1 MKFTF
6 APESRPLDGFTIK
19 RAIARG
25 GFGEVYYALTDSGK
39 EVAIKLLQDNLE
51 VELRGVTQCL
61 NLKHPNLV
69 TLFDIKQDGEGDY
82 WIVMEFV
89 GGKTLDRVIHE
100 HPNGLPLDE
109 VLAWLDGIA
118 AGIGFL
124 HDRGIVHRDLKP
136 ANIFR
141 ENGVV
146 KVGDV
151 GLSKFIAPSR
161 RSAHT
166 QSVGTVYYMAP
177 EVAKGR
183 YGREVD
189 VYSLAVILY
198 ELLTGKVPFDGE
210 TTAEILMKHLTER
223 PNLSPITPNLRPVFE
238 AALEKDPQRRT
249 SDVLELARQFRS
261 ATTLL
266 GTSDLLTAAEPARVA
281 QSNSDFH
288 EIHAERL
295 RICAQLRE
303 LLDNAREAETIADRD
318 RTWIQQQPQVDNL
331 VQQARELRANV
342 FRRDERLWD
351 YSAEGTYSSLIAVAD
366 KFHKFASL
374 GLPVLDF
381 ADTLPF
387 EKPAAEKSTPQR
399 PSLFPNSSPPKNGWE
414 AFCNSCGRGLRNLR
428 AFVREQPILTAAAF
442 AAFIFWVAPRAMG
455 GSVARLGGGTRFA
468 WVVFGGLAAFEVFR
482 LVSRG
487 VDWLFAPESS
497 STRGQGSV
505 RLNDRDSRQTSTTTK
520 ANWARRELDRTGPLQ
535 RAAYRAVDPN
545 CVREISWRRRITEL
559 SGSLATAGLATALV
573 TAVLAY
579 VTEFFGSAAL
589 VGQFAVG
596 TLIGSWGLLIV
607 SKLREGLPRE
617 RYIDRMLLAGVGVLV
632 GVALFELDGWLMID
646 LPSDGWSQKQSLLAM
661 TSATMSDNP
670 QHVLAESYV
679 AFFATLFFFRRWWW
693 HTDSFRPHCFRVLSV
708 CLTAIVGALAARAW
722 GFPVLWGTVWAAS
735 LSSVVQLAAVWT
747 PREQRR

>member
-51 VELRGVTQCL
+51 VELRGVSQCL

-69 TLFDIKQDGEGDY
+69 TLFDIKQDRDGDH
-82 WIVMEFV
+82 WIVMEYV
-89 GGKTLDRVIHE
+89 GGKTLDRVVHE
-100 HPNGLPLDE
+100 HPNGLPLDD

-118 AGIGFL
+118 GGIGFL

-198 ELLTGKVPFDGE
+198 ELLTGRVPFDGE

-223 PNLSPITPNLRPVFE
+223 PNLAPIPPNVRPLFE

-249 SDVLELARQFRS
+249 SDVLELARQFRAA
-261 ATTLL
+261 ATNP
-266 GTSDLLTAAEPARVA
+266 GTSAAPSTESQIAGESSTADFQEIHSRRLKICSELREHLDQARVLETVA
-281 QSNSDFH
+281 DRGRNWSQKQPHID
-288 EIHAERL
+288 
-295 RICAQLRE
+295 E
-303 LLDNAREAETIADRD
+303 LLRQALQIREDVFQRD
-318 RTWIQQQPQVDNL
+318 R
-331 VQQARELRANV
+331 
-342 FRRDERLWD
+342 RLWD
-351 YSAEGTYSSLIAVAD
+351 YSAEGTLTSITAIANRVRKLANAD
-366 KFHKFASL
+366 VPILEH
-374 GLPVLDF
+374 
-381 ADTLPF
+381 ADTLPY
-387 EKPAAEKSTPQR
+387 ERPAARGPTESRPTLFPVPKRPASRWEKICYSSGR
-399 PSLFPNSSPPKNGWE
+399 ALGSLSLFWRSHPLLLIG
-414 AFCNSCGRGLRNLR
+414 AVAG
-428 AFVREQPILTAAAF
+428 ILIATM
-442 AAFIFWVAPRAMG
+442 PRTVNA
-455 GSVARLGGGTRFA
+455 SLISAGGGTRFL
-468 WVVFGGLAAFEVFR
+468 WVLCGVVVAVEVFR
-482 LVSRG
+482 GVSRG
-487 VDWLFAPESS
+487 VDWLFLP
-497 STRGQGSV
+497 
-505 RLNDRDSRQTSTTTK
+505 
-520 ANWARRELDRTGPLQ
+520 DRTGTNDGQ
-535 RAAYRAVDPN
+535 RRSVKLSQRQREVRPAAYRVLNPN
-545 CVREISWRRRITEL
+545 AVREISWRRRITEL

-573 TAVLAY
+573 TGVLAY
-579 VTEFFGSAAL
+579 VTQFFGSTAL
-589 VGQFAVG
+589 IGQFAAG
-596 TLIGSWGLLIV
+596 TLFGSWGLLIV
-607 SKLREGLPRE
+607 GKLREGLPRE

-632 GVALFELDGWLMID
+632 GVAMFELDGWLLID
-646 LPSDGWSQKQSLLAM
+646 LPADGWSQKQSLLAM
-661 TSATMSDNP
+661 TGASLSENP
-670 QHVLAESYV
+670 QHVLGESYV

-693 HTDSFRPHCFRVLSV
+693 HTDSLRPQRFRVLSV
-708 CLTAIVGALAARAW
+708 CLTAIVGAVAARAW

>member
-6 APESRPLDGFTIK
+6 APESRPLDGYTIK

-69 TLFDIKQDGEGDY
+69 TLFDIKQDREGDH

-100 HPNGLPLDE
+100 HPVELPLDE

-141 ENGVV
+141 ENGIV

-223 PNLSPITPNLRPVFE
+223 PNLASISPNLRPLFE
-238 AALEKDPQRRT
+238 AALEKDPLRRT
-249 SDVLELARQFRS
+249 SDVLELARQFRLAASLPAVAMATSSVDQS
-261 ATTLL
+261 A
-266 GTSDLLTAAEPARVA
+266 GTMDGI
-281 QSNSDFH
+281 DFQ
-288 EIHAERL
+288 EIHNERL
-295 RICAQLRE
+295 RICSRLRD
-303 LLDNAREAETIADRD
+303 LLD
-318 RTWIQQQPQVDNL
+318 
-331 VQQARELRANV
+331 QAREVESTADQAHNWSEKQPQIVAIANEAEEIRAAA
-342 FRRDERLWD
+342 FRRDSRLWD
-351 YSAEGTYSSLIAVAD
+351 YSAEGTFSAVAAIVS
-366 KFHKFASL
+366 KFRKL
-374 GLPVLDF
+374 VNLKLPVLES
-381 ADTLPF
+381 AETQAF
-387 EKPAAEKSTPQR
+387 EQPSANRPAPQR
-399 PSLFPNSSPPKNGWE
+399 PSLFPEATAPRSSWE
-414 AFCNSCGRGLRNLR
+414 ALGAWCGRVVRGVRTF
-428 AFVREQPILTAAAF
+428 AREQPVLAVVLVVLVFLGTSSQATGTSI
-442 AAFIFWVAPRAMG
+442 
-455 GSVARLGGGTRFA
+455 ARISGGGTRFI
-468 WVVFGGLAAFEVFR
+468 WLLLGGLAAFEVFR
-482 LVSRG
+482 VVSRG
-487 VDWLFAPESS
+487 VDWLFAPEF
-497 STRGQGSV
+497 STTKTNGSRGQ
-505 RLNDRDSRQTSTTTK
+505 RLNAPKETRESVWLSSGWRPRAGDREV
-520 ANWARRELDRTGPLQ
+520 N
-535 RAAYRAVDPN
+535 PN
-545 CVREISWRRRITEL
+545 SVREISWRRRITEL

-579 VTEFFGSAAL
+579 ITQFFGSTAL
-589 VGQFAVG
+589 IGQFAAG
-596 TLIGSWGLLIV
+596 TLIGSWGVLIV

-632 GVALFELDGWLMID
+632 GLALFELDGWLMID
-646 LPSDGWSQKQSLLAM
+646 LPADGWSQKQSLLAM
-661 TSATMSDNP
+661 TSASLSGSP
-670 QHVLAESYV
+670 RHILVESYV

-693 HTDSFRPHCFRVLSV
+693 HTDSFRPHRFRVLSV
-708 CLTAIVGALAARAW
+708 CLTAIVGAIAARAW

>member
-25 GFGEVYYALTDSGK
+25 GFGEVYYALSDSGK
-39 EVAIKLLQDNLE
+39 EVALKLLQDNLE

-69 TLFDIKQDGEGDY
+69 TLFDIKQDRDGDH
-82 WIVMEFV
+82 WIVMEYV
-89 GGKTLDRVIHE
+89 GGKTLDRVVHE

-109 VLAWLDGIA
+109 VMAWLDGIA

-223 PNLSPITPNLRPVFE
+223 PNLAPIPPNVRPIFE
-238 AALEKDPQRRT
+238 AALEKDPERRT
-249 SDVLELARQFRS
+249 SDVLELARQFRAAAGHLVTSEASS
-261 ATTLL
+261 AGARPLAEP
-266 GTSDLLTAAEPARVA
+266 GTSDF
-281 QSNSDFH
+281 Q
-288 EIHAERL
+288 EIHARRL
-295 RICAQLRE
+295 KICSELRE
-303 LLDNAREAETIADRD
+303 LLDQARVLETVADRGRNWNQKQAHIDELLRQAQQIREDVFQRD
-318 RTWIQQQPQVDNL
+318 R
-331 VQQARELRANV
+331 
-342 FRRDERLWD
+342 RLWD
-351 YSAEGTYSSLIAVAD
+351 YSAEGTLSSITAIANRVRKLANNE
-366 KFHKFASL
+366 
-374 GLPVLDF
+374 LPVLEH
-381 ADTLPF
+381 ADTLPYVR
-387 EKPAAEKSTPQR
+387 PAAGSSSTPR
-399 PSLFPNSSPPKNGWE
+399 PSLFPTPKRPASGWE
-414 AFCNSCGRGLRNLR
+414 RLCYSTGRTYGGLSQFLR
-428 AFVREQPILTAAAF
+428 SHPLLLIAAIAAF
-442 AAFIFWVAPRAMG
+442 LIGTMPSGVSAGLMRV
-455 GSVARLGGGTRFA
+455 GGGTRFL
-468 WVVFGGLAAFEVFR
+468 WVLCGCVVAVEVFR
-482 LVSRG
+482 GVSRG
-487 VDWLFAPESS
+487 VDWLFLP
-497 STRGQGSV
+497 
-505 RLNDRDSRQTSTTTK
+505 N
-520 ANWARRELDRTGPLQ
+520 RTGPTGGRGQSTKLGQ
-535 RAAYRAVDPN
+535 RNENRVDSHGAPTSRLAVYRVLNPN
-545 CVREISWRRRITEL
+545 AVREISWRRRMTEL
-559 SGSLATAGLATALV
+559 SGSLATAGLATAV
-573 TAVLAY
+573 VSAVLAY
-579 VTEFFGSAAL
+579 VTQFLGSTAL
-589 VGQFAVG
+589 VGQFAAG

-607 SKLREGLPRE
+607 GKLREGLPRE
-617 RYIDRMLLAGVGVLV
+617 RYIDRLLLAGVGVLV
-632 GVALFELDGWLMID
+632 GVALFELDGWLLID
-646 LPSDGWSQKQSLLAM
+646 LPTDGWSQKQSLLAM
-661 TSATMSDNP
+661 TGASLSENP
-670 QHVLAESYV
+670 QHVLGESYV

-693 HTDSFRPHCFRVLSV
+693 HTDTLRPQRFRILSV

>member
-25 GFGEVYYALTDSGK
+25 GFGEVYYALSDSGK
-39 EVAIKLLQDNLE
+39 EVALKLLQDNLE

-69 TLFDIKQDGEGDY
+69 TLFDIKQDRDNDH
-82 WIVMEFV
+82 WIVMEYV
-89 GGKTLDRVIHE
+89 GGKTLDRVVHE

-109 VLAWLDGIA
+109 VMAWLDGIA

-223 PNLSPITPNLRPVFE
+223 PNLAPIPSNVRPIFE
-238 AALEKDPQRRT
+238 AALEKDPERRT
-249 SDVLELARQFRS
+249 SDVLELARQFRVAAGQLATNEASS
-261 ATTLL
+261 ADAAPLVEP
-266 GTSDLLTAAEPARVA
+266 GTSDF
-281 QSNSDFH
+281 Q
-288 EIHAERL
+288 EIHARRL
-295 RICAQLRE
+295 KICSELRE
-303 LLDNAREAETIADRD
+303 LLDQARVLETVADRGRNWSQKQAHIDELLRQAQQIREDVFQRD
-318 RTWIQQQPQVDNL
+318 R
-331 VQQARELRANV
+331 
-342 FRRDERLWD
+342 RLWD
-351 YSAEGTYSSLIAVAD
+351 YSAEGTLSSLTAIAHRVRKLAN
-366 KFHKFASL
+366 KE
-374 GLPVLDF
+374 LPVLEH
-381 ADTLPF
+381 ADTLPY
-387 EKPAAEKSTPQR
+387 ERPAAGGPSAPR
-399 PSLFPNSSPPKNGWE
+399 PSLFPTPKRPASRWE
-414 AFCNSCGRGLRNLR
+414 RLCYSTGRTCGGLSQFLR
-428 AFVREQPILTAAAF
+428 SHPLLLIAAIAAILIGTMPSGVSAGLMR
-442 AAFIFWVAPRAMG
+442 V
-455 GSVARLGGGTRFA
+455 GGGTRFL
-468 WVVFGGLAAFEVFR
+468 WVLCGFVVAVEVFR
-482 LVSRG
+482 GVSRG
-487 VDWLFAPESS
+487 VDWLFLP
-497 STRGQGSV
+497 
-505 RLNDRDSRQTSTTTK
+505 
-520 ANWARRELDRTGPLQ
+520 DRTNTTGGRGRSAKPGQ
-535 RAAYRAVDPN
+535 RNEDRIDAQGMRTSRLAAYGAFNPN
-545 CVREISWRRRITEL
+545 AVREISWRRRLTEL

-573 TAVLAY
+573 SAVLAY
-579 VTEFFGSAAL
+579 VTQFLGSTAL
-589 VGQFAVG
+589 IGQFAAG

-607 SKLREGLPRE
+607 GKLREGLPRE
-617 RYIDRMLLAGVGVLV
+617 RYIDRLLLAGVGVLV
-632 GVALFELDGWLMID
+632 GVALFELDGWLLID
-646 LPSDGWSQKQSLLAM
+646 LPTDGWSQKQSLLAM
-661 TSATMSDNP
+661 TGASLSETP
-670 QHVLAESYV
+670 QHILGESYV
-679 AFFATLFFFRRWWW
+679 AFFASLFFFRRWWW
-693 HTDSFRPHCFRVLSV
+693 HTDSLRPQRFRILSV

-747 PREQRR
+747 PREQRP

>member
-6 APESRPLDGFTIK
+6 APESRPLDGYTIK

-69 TLFDIKQDGEGDY
+69 TLFDIKQDGEGDH

-141 ENGVV
+141 ENSVV

-223 PNLSPITPNLRPVFE
+223 PNLSSISPNLRPAFE
-238 AALEKDPQRRT
+238 TALEKDPQRRT
-249 SDVLELARQFRS
+249 SDVLELARQFRV
-261 ATTLL
+261 
-266 GTSDLLTAAEPARVA
+266 AAMQPAKSNVAKAGDQVQQTEP
-281 QSNSDFH
+281 SSDFH
-288 EIHAERL
+288 AIHAERL
-295 RICAQLRE
+295 RICSQLRE
-303 LLDNAREAETIADRD
+303 LLDQARELETVADRD
-318 RTWIQQQPQVDNL
+318 RSWSQTQPQIDGL
-331 VQQARELRANV
+331 VRQAEQLRASV
-342 FRRDERLWD
+342 FGRDSRLWD
-351 YSAEGTYSSLIAVAD
+351 YSAEGTLSSLTAIANRFG
-366 KFHKFASL
+366 K
-374 GLPVLDF
+374 GGGTPLPVLEH
-381 ADTLPF
+381 ADTQPY
-387 EKPAAEKSTPQR
+387 EKPNANKAAPPRS
-399 PSLFPNSSPPKNGWE
+399 SLFPESARPKNGWE
-414 AFCNSCGRGLRNLR
+414 AFCHSLGEGHRNLR
-428 AFVREQPILTAAAF
+428 VYFRERPLLAWLAIGTLVVWLLRRLSGANLAQF
-442 AAFIFWVAPRAMG
+442 G
-455 GSVARLGGGTRFA
+455 GMTRLA
-468 WVVFGGLAAFEVFR
+468 WLVFGGIVAFEIFR

-487 VDWLFAPESS
+487 VDLIFAP
-497 STRGQGSV
+497 TPNTGRGSRGE
-505 RLNDRDSRQTSTTTK
+505 RLN
-520 ANWARRELDRTGPLQ
+520 ANNSDARRGHGGQ
-535 RAAYRAVDPN
+535 SGRAVYRVVSPN
-545 CVREISWRRRITEL
+545 SVREISWRRRITEL
-559 SGSLATAGLATALV
+559 TGSLATAGLATALV

-579 VTEFFGSAAL
+579 VTQFFGSTAL
-589 VGQFAVG
+589 IGQFAVG
-596 TLIGSWGLLIV
+596 TLLGSWGLLIV
-607 SKLREGLPRE
+607 SKLREGRPRE

-632 GVALFELDGWLMID
+632 GVALFELDGWLLID
-646 LPSDGWSQKQSLLAM
+646 LPADGWSQKQSLLAM
-661 TSATMSDNP
+661 TSTSLSDNP
-670 QHVLAESYV
+670 PHVLAESYV

-693 HTDSFRPHCFRVLSV
+693 HTDSFRPHRFRVLSV
-708 CLTAIVGALAARAW
+708 CLTAIVGAIAARAW

-747 PREQRR
+747 PREGRR

>member
-69 TLFDIKQDGEGDY
+69 TLFDIKQDGEGDH
-82 WIVMEFV
+82 WIVMEYV

-100 HPNGLPLDE
+100 HANGLPLDE

-189 VYSLAVILY
+189 VYSLAVILF

-223 PNLSPITPNLRPVFE
+223 PNLSPISANLRPILE

-249 SDVLELARQFRS
+249 SDVTELARQFRAA
-261 ATTLL
+261 ATHL
-266 GTSDLLTAAEPARVA
+266 GTSEASKADNVTLETE
-281 QSNSDFH
+281 SGSEFH
-288 EIHAERL
+288 EIHAQRL
-295 RICAQLRE
+295 RICSQLRD
-303 LLDNAREAETIADRD
+303 LLEKARELETAADRD
-318 RTWIQQQPQVDNL
+318 RTWNQKQPPIEGL
-331 VQQARELRANV
+331 VRHARGIRRDA
-342 FRRDERLWD
+342 FQRDERLWD
-351 YSAEGTYSSLIAVAD
+351 HSAEGTYASLIAIAD
-366 KFHKFASL
+366 KFHTSASP
-374 GLPVLDF
+374 GIPILDY
-381 ADTLPF
+381 ADTLLD
-387 EKPAAEKSTPQR
+387 EELVSAKQVIQR
-399 PSLFPNSSPPKNGWE
+399 PSVFPNPKRPASRWE
-414 AFCNSCGRGLRNLR
+414 KAFRKSGRSMGGLVSLWHRHPLLLIGAAVAFMVWMLPRGVSANVMAAGRGMNFL
-428 AFVREQPILTAAAF
+428 
-442 AAFIFWVAPRAMG
+442 WVLFG
-455 GSVARLGGGTRFA
+455 
-468 WVVFGGLAAFEVFR
+468 VVVTIELFR
-482 LVSRG
+482 GVSRG
-487 VDWLFAPESS
+487 VDWLFLPDRTTSTENHGRATGHGPQKSYQQRTADS
-497 STRGQGSV
+497 ST
-505 RLNDRDSRQTSTTTK
+505 
-520 ANWARRELDRTGPLQ
+520 WIH
-535 RAAYRAVDPN
+535 RAAFRSMNPN
-545 CVREISWRRRITEL
+545 TVREISWRRRITEL

-579 VTEFFGSAAL
+579 MTQFLGSTAL
-589 VGQFAVG
+589 IGQFAAG

-607 SKLREGLPRE
+607 SKLREGRPHE

-632 GVALFELDGWLMID
+632 GVAMFELDGWLLID
-646 LPSDGWSQKQSLLAM
+646 LPLDGWSQKQSLLAM
-661 TSATMSDNP
+661 TSTSLTDHP
-670 QHVLAESYV
+670 PHVLAESYV

-693 HTDSFRPHCFRVLSV
+693 HTDSLRPHRFRILSV

-747 PREQRR
+747 PHDLRR

>member
-69 TLFDIKQDGEGDY
+69 TLFDIRQDSDGDH
-82 WIVMEFV
+82 WIVMEYV

-100 HPNGLPLDE
+100 HPNGLPLDD
-109 VLAWLDGIA
+109 VRAWLDGIA

-223 PNLSPITPNLRPVFE
+223 PNLTPISPNLRPLFE
-238 AALEKDPQRRT
+238 AALEKDPLRRT
-249 SDVLELARQFRS
+249 SDVLELARQFRAAS
-261 ATTLL
+261 AHVAVGEVL
-266 GTSDLLTAAEPARVA
+266 SPVSVSIPAE
-281 QSNSDFH
+281 NSADFQA
-288 EIHAERL
+288 IHAERL
-295 RICAQLRE
+295 KICSQLRE
-303 LLDNAREAETIADRD
+303 LLDQARELETSADRD
-318 RTWIQQQPQVDNL
+318 RTWSQQQTRIDSL
-331 VQQARELRANV
+331 VQQAQGLRASV
-342 FRRDERLWD
+342 FQRDSRLWD
-351 YSAEGTYSSLIAVAD
+351 YSAEGTLTSLSVIAARI
-366 KFHKFASL
+366 HKLANPSF
-374 GLPVLDF
+374 PVLEH
-381 ADTLPF
+381 ADTLPY
-387 EKPAAEKSTPQR
+387 EKPAANR
-399 PSLFPNSSPPKNGWE
+399 PPLRTSLFPNSESPKSKWE
-414 AFCNSCGRGLRNLR
+414 AFGASCGRALHGLRL
-428 AFVREQPILTAAAF
+428 FVREQPLLAAACVV
-442 AAFIFWVAPRAMG
+442 ALLFWASPRAMG
-455 GSVARLGGGTRFA
+455 SSVARISAGPRLFWIVLGGF
-468 WVVFGGLAAFEVFR
+468 AAFEVFR
-482 LVSRG
+482 LVSRT
-487 VDWLFAPESS
+487 VDWAFAPQSD
-497 STRGQGSV
+497 GPGSQ
-505 RLNDRDSRQTSTTTK
+505 RLNAQRPNDSG
-520 ANWARRELDRTGPLQ
+520 RRG
-535 RAAYRAVDPN
+535 RAAYRVQTPN
-545 CVREISWRRRITEL
+545 SVRPISWRRRFTEL

-579 VTEFFGSAAL
+579 ITQFFGSTAL
-589 VGQFAVG
+589 VGQFAFG
-596 TLIGSWGLLIV
+596 TLLGSWGLLTLG
-607 SKLREGLPRE
+607 KLREGLPRE

-632 GVALFELDGWLMID
+632 GLAMFELDGWLLID
-646 LPSDGWSQKQSLLAM
+646 LPADGWSQKQSLLAM
-661 TSATMSDNP
+661 TSTSLADSP
-670 QHVLAESYV
+670 RHVLAESYV

-693 HTDSFRPHCFRVLSV
+693 HTDSFRSHRFRILSV
-708 CLTAIVGALAARAW
+708 CLTAIIGAVAARAW

-747 PREQRR
+747 PHEQRP

>member
-6 APESRPLDGFTIK
+6 APESRPLDGYTIK

-39 EVAIKLLQDNLE
+39 EVALKLLQDNLE

-69 TLFDIKQDGEGDY
+69 TLFDIKQDAEGDH
-82 WIVMEFV
+82 WIVMEYV

-100 HPNGLPLDE
+100 HATGLPLDE

-198 ELLTGKVPFDGE
+198 EMLTGKVPFDGE

-223 PNLSPITPNLRPVFE
+223 PNLDPISLNLRPIFE
-238 AALEKDPQRRT
+238 VALEKDPQRRT
-249 SDVLELARQFRS
+249 SDVLELARRFRAAAS
-261 ATTLL
+261 QPVVSHEIQAAANVA
-266 GTSDLLTAAEPARVA
+266 GAAESP
-281 QSNSDFH
+281 DFQ

-295 RICAQLRE
+295 RICSQLRD
-303 LLDNAREAETIADRD
+303 LLDKARAIETAADRD
-318 RTWIQQQPQVDNL
+318 RTWSTKQSQLDAL
-331 VQQARELRANV
+331 AKQAHEIRAAAFN
-342 FRRDERLWD
+342 RDRRLWD
-351 YSAEGTYSSLIAVAD
+351 YSADGTYSSLTAIAD
-366 KFHKFASL
+366 KFRKQVSP
-374 GLPVLDF
+374 GLPVLEF
-381 ADTLPF
+381 ADTQPF
-387 EKPAAEKSTPQR
+387 EKHEVKNPPPQR
-399 PSLFPNSSPPKNGWE
+399 PSLFPTSTAPKSAWE
-414 AFCNSCGRGLRNLR
+414 AFCFSCGRAVHGVQ
-428 AFVREQPILTAAAF
+428 AFVRERPVLTAAGVALLF
-442 AAFIFWVAPRAMG
+442 FWGVPRAFG
-455 GSVARLGGGTRFA
+455 TTVPRIGGGTRVA
-468 WVVFGGLAAFEVFR
+468 WLLLGGLAAFEIFR

-497 STRGQGSV
+497 SGKHNGPRGQ
-505 RLNDRDSRQTSTTTK
+505 RLESRTPIRESST
-520 ANWARRELDRTGPLQ
+520 WLDERWQ
-535 RAAYRAVDPN
+535 RRAAYRVTTPN
-545 CVREISWRRRITEL
+545 SVREISWRRRITEL
-559 SGSLATAGLATALV
+559 SGSLATAGLATALL
-573 TAVLAY
+573 TAVLTY
-579 VTEFFGSAAL
+579 VTQFFGSTAL
-589 VGQFAVG
+589 VGQFAAG
-596 TLIGSWGLLIV
+596 TLLGSWGLLIV
-607 SKLREGLPRE
+607 GKLREGLPRE

-632 GVALFELDGWLMID
+632 GMALFELDGWLLID
-646 LPSDGWSQKQSLLAM
+646 LPTDGWSQKQSLLAM
-661 TSATMSDNP
+661 TSASLTDNP
-670 QHVLAESYV
+670 RHILAESYV
-679 AFFATLFFFRRWWW
+679 AYFATLFFFRRWWW
-693 HTDSFRPHCFRVLSV
+693 HTDSFRPHRFRVLSV

>member
-51 VELRGVTQCL
+51 VELRGVSQCL

-69 TLFDIKQDGEGDY
+69 TLFDIKQDRDGDH

-100 HPNGLPLDE
+100 HSNGLPRDE

-141 ENGVV
+141 ENGIV

-223 PNLSPITPNLRPVFE
+223 PNLTAISPNLRPVFE
-238 AALEKDPQRRT
+238 AALEKDPERRT
-249 SDVLELARQFRS
+249 SNVLELARQFRMA
-261 ATTLL
+261 ATQL
-266 GTSDLLTAAEPARVA
+266 GTSEDSKVADKTLDAE
-281 QSNSDFH
+281 SNADFQD
-288 EIHAERL
+288 IHAKRL
-295 RICAQLRE
+295 RICSQLRE
-303 LLDNAREAETIADRD
+303 LLDQARVLETVADRG
-318 RTWIQQQPQVDNL
+318 RTWSQKLPHIVEL
-331 VQQARELRANV
+331 LQQAHQMRTDAFN
-342 FRRDERLWD
+342 RDKRLWD
-351 YSAEGTYSSLIAVAD
+351 DSAEGTLSSLAAVASRV
-366 KFHKFASL
+366 HNLANPR
-374 GLPVLDF
+374 LPVLEY
-381 ADTLPF
+381 ADATPS
-387 EKPAAEKSTPQR
+387 EKRTADRPSSQR
-399 PSLFPNSSPPKNGWE
+399 PNLFPMPKRPESRWE
-414 AFCNSCGRGLRNLR
+414 KICYTTGRTLGGFMRFWQHHSLLLLV
-428 AFVREQPILTAAAF
+428 AVAAIF
-442 AAFIFWVAPRAMG
+442 AWKL
-455 GSVARLGGGTRFA
+455 RLGTTAGLSIGHGPA
-468 WVVFGGLAAFEVFR
+468 ILWMLCGVVVAVELFR
-482 LVSRG
+482 GVSRG
-487 VDWLFAPESS
+487 VDWLFLP
-497 STRGQGSV
+497 V
-505 RLNDRDSRQTSTTTK
+505 
-520 ANWARRELDRTGPLQ
+520 RTGSTGGREEPTQ
-535 RAAYRAVDPN
+535 RVSPPRGTRLVSYRALDPN
-545 CVREISWRRRITEL
+545 AVREISWRRRITEL

-579 VTEFFGSAAL
+579 VTQLFGSTAL
-589 VGQFAVG
+589 VGQFAIG
-596 TLIGSWGLLIV
+596 SLIGSWGLLIV
-607 SKLREGLPRE
+607 GKLREGQPRE
-617 RYIDRMLLAGVGVLV
+617 RYIDRLLLAGVGVLV
-632 GVALFELDGWLMID
+632 GVSLFKLDGWLLIE
-646 LPSDGWSQKQSLLAM
+646 LPADGWSQKQSLLAM
-661 TSATMSDNP
+661 TSESVSANP
-670 QHVLAESYV
+670 RQFLAESYV

-693 HTDSFRPHCFRVLSV
+693 HTDSLRPHRFRVLSV
-708 CLTAIVGALAARAW
+708 CLTAIVGALAALAW

>member
-6 APESRPLDGFTIK
+6 APESRPLDGYTIK

-39 EVAIKLLQDNLE
+39 EVALKLLQDNLE

-69 TLFDIKQDGEGDY
+69 TLFDIKQDRDGDH
-82 WIVMEFV
+82 WIVMEYV
-89 GGKTLDRVIHE
+89 GGKTLDRVVHE
-100 HPNGLPLDE
+100 HPSGLPLSE
-109 VLAWLDGIA
+109 VLVWLDGIA

-141 ENGVV
+141 EHGIV

-189 VYSLAVILY
+189 VYSLTVILY

-223 PNLSPITPNLRPVFE
+223 PNLVPIPPNLRPVFE
-238 AALEKDPQRRT
+238 AALEKDPQHRT
-249 SDVLELARQFRS
+249 SDVLELARRFHAAAKELDVNGYVS
-261 ATTLL
+261 A
-266 GTSDLLTAAEPARVA
+266 
-281 QSNSDFH
+281 N
-288 EIHAERL
+288 
-295 RICAQLRE
+295 
-303 LLDNAREAETIADRD
+303 
-318 RTWIQQQPQVDNL
+318 
-331 VQQARELRANV
+331 
-342 FRRDERLWD
+342 
-351 YSAEGTYSSLIAVAD
+351 AD
-366 KFHKFASL
+366 KTPETANPVT
-374 GLPVLDF
+374 PVLEH
-381 ADTLPF
+381 ADTLPY
-387 EKPAAEKSTPQR
+387 ESPAARKMVPPR
-399 PSLFPNSSPPKNGWE
+399 PSLFPNSHSPKTGW
-414 AFCNSCGRGLRNLR
+414 
-428 AFVREQPILTAAAF
+428 AAF
-442 AAFIFWVAPRAMG
+442 TETFVKSIRHSRDYVRSNPLLAMSVLIAALAWGLPRLPGMNFTR
-455 GSVARLGGGTRFA
+455 VIGGTRFVWLA
-468 WVVFGGLAAFEVFR
+468 MIGVVVFTIFR

-487 VDWLFAPESS
+487 VDLLFAPEDQTS
-497 STRGQGSV
+497 RGNRSRGI
-505 RLNDRDSRQTSTTTK
+505 RLNDRDSRNSTAT
-520 ANWARRELDRTGPLQ
+520 NSELRDSRSDRHISFG
-535 RAAYRAVDPN
+535 RMSYRAFDPN
-545 CVREISWRRRITEL
+545 CIREISWRRRITEL
-559 SGSLATAGLATALV
+559 TGSLATAGLATALV
-573 TAVLAY
+573 TSVLAY
-579 VTEFFGSAAL
+579 VTQFFGTTAL
-589 VGQFAVG
+589 IGQFAAG
-596 TLIGSWGLLIV
+596 TLIGSWGVLIV
-607 SKLREGLPRE
+607 GKLREGSSRE
-617 RYIDRMLLAGVGVLV
+617 NYIDRMLLAGVGVLV

-646 LPSDGWSQKQSLLAM
+646 LPSDGWSQKHSLLAM
-661 TSATMSDNP
+661 TNASLSDSP
-670 QHVLAESYV
+670 REFLFGSYV

-693 HTDSFRPHCFRVLSV
+693 HTDSFRPHRFRILSV
-708 CLTAIVGALAARAW
+708 FLTVIVGAIAARAW

>member
-6 APESRPLDGFTIK
+6 APESRPLDGYTIK

-69 TLFDIKQDGEGDY
+69 TLFDIKQDGEGDH

-100 HPNGLPLDE
+100 HPNGLPQGE

-198 ELLTGKVPFDGE
+198 ELVTGKVPFDGE

-223 PNLSPITPNLRPVFE
+223 PNLAPISPNLRPVFE

-249 SDVLELARQFRS
+249 SDVLELARQFRAA
-261 ATTLL
+261 ATHLVTGEALKA
-266 GTSDLLTAAEPARVA
+266 GDVA
-281 QSNSDFH
+281 SRSGFH
-288 EIHAERL
+288 EIHTERL
-295 RICAQLRE
+295 RICSQLRD
-303 LLDNAREAETIADRD
+303 LLD
-318 RTWIQQQPQVDNL
+318 
-331 VQQARELRANV
+331 QARELETTADRERVWSQKQPRIDELVRQARDIRATAFN
-342 FRRDERLWD
+342 RDERLWD
-351 YSAEGTYSSLIAVAD
+351 YSAEGTYSSLAAVAD
-366 KFHKFASL
+366 KFHKLAKPQ
-374 GLPVLDF
+374 LPVLDY
-381 ADTLPF
+381 ADAQPN
-387 EKPAAEKSTPQR
+387 EKPATPR
-399 PSLFPNSSPPKNGWE
+399 PSLFPNSTPPKTGWE
-414 AFCNSCGRGLRNLR
+414 AFTRSCGER
-428 AFVREQPILTAAAF
+428 VRDGRTLARTHPLLVWLIFGAF
-442 AAFIFWVAPRAMG
+442 ALWILPRLPG
-455 GSVARLGGGTRFA
+455 GNFARISGGRLV
-468 WVVFGGLAAFEVFR
+468 WLVFGGIAAFEVFR

-487 VDWLFAPESS
+487 VDWLFAPDATTTRGQRGVKLNASGSDNS
-497 STRGQGSV
+497 STRNSGWALGGQV
-505 RLNDRDSRQTSTTTK
+505 
-520 ANWARRELDRTGPLQ
+520 E
-535 RAAYRAVDPN
+535 RAAYRVVNPN
-545 CVREISWRRRITEL
+545 SVREISWRRRFTEL

-579 VTEFFGSAAL
+579 VTQFFGSTAL
-589 VGQFAVG
+589 IGQFAVG

-632 GVALFELDGWLMID
+632 GVTLFELNGWLMID
-646 LPSDGWSQKQSLLAM
+646 LPADGWSQKQSLLAM
-661 TSATMSDNP
+661 TSSSMSDNP
-670 QHVLAESYV
+670 QHILAESYV

-693 HTDSFRPHCFRVLSV
+693 HTDSFRPHRFRVLSV

-735 LSSVVQLAAVWT
+735 LSCVVQLAAVWT

>member
-39 EVAIKLLQDNLE
+39 EVAIKLLRDNLE
-51 VELRGVTQCL
+51 VELRGVSQCL

-69 TLFDIKQDGEGDY
+69 TLFDIKQDRDGDH

-100 HPNGLPLDE
+100 HSNGLPRDE

-141 ENGVV
+141 ENGIV

-198 ELLTGKVPFDGE
+198 ELMTGKVPFDGE

-223 PNLSPITPNLRPVFE
+223 PNLTAISPNLRPVFE
-238 AALEKDPQRRT
+238 AALEKDPERRT
-249 SDVLELARQFRS
+249 SDVLELARQFR
-261 ATTLL
+261 
-266 GTSDLLTAAEPARVA
+266 TAATQLDASEDSKVA
-281 QSNSDFH
+281 DKTLDAENNADFQD
-288 EIHAERL
+288 IHAKRL
-295 RICAQLRE
+295 RICSQLRE
-303 LLDNAREAETIADRD
+303 LLDQARVLETVADRG
-318 RTWIQQQPQVDNL
+318 RTWSQKQPHIDEL
-331 VQQARELRANV
+331 LQQAHQMRADAFN
-342 FRRDERLWD
+342 RDKRLWD
-351 YSAEGTYSSLIAVAD
+351 YSAEGTFSSLTAVASRVHNLANPRLPTLEYAD
-366 KFHKFASL
+366 ASPHETPTASGTSL
-374 GLPVLDF
+374 G
-381 ADTLPF
+381 
-387 EKPAAEKSTPQR
+387 R
-399 PSLFPNSSPPKNGWE
+399 PNLFPKPMRPASRWE
-414 AFCNSCGRGLRNLR
+414 RICYESGRSWGSMTLVWQRHPLLLIG
-428 AFVREQPILTAAAF
+428 AVAAALIWSLRHGATAGLSRISNGTTILWILCGF
-442 AAFIFWVAPRAMG
+442 VVA
-455 GSVARLGGGTRFA
+455 VEL
-468 WVVFGGLAAFEVFR
+468 FR
-482 LVSRG
+482 GISRG
-487 VDWLFAPESS
+487 VDWLFLPVRSG
-497 STRGQGSV
+497 STGG
-505 RLNDRDSRQTSTTTK
+505 
-520 ANWARRELDRTGPLQ
+520 REEPTQ
-535 RAAYRAVDPN
+535 RASPLRGTRQVSYRALDPN
-545 CVREISWRRRITEL
+545 AVREISWRRRITEL
-559 SGSLATAGLATALV
+559 SGSLATAGMATALV

-579 VTEFFGSAAL
+579 VTQLFGSTAL
-589 VGQFAVG
+589 VGQFAIG
-596 TLIGSWGLLIV
+596 TLIGSWGLLMV
-607 SKLREGLPRE
+607 GKLREGQPRE
-617 RYIDRMLLAGVGVLV
+617 RYIDRLILAGVGVLV
-632 GVALFELDGWLMID
+632 GVSLFELDGWLLIE
-646 LPSDGWSQKQSLLAM
+646 LPADGWSQKQSLLAM
-661 TSATMSDNP
+661 TSESVFENP
-670 QHVLAESYV
+670 RQFLAESYI

-693 HTDSFRPHCFRVLSV
+693 HTDSLRPHRFRVLSV
-708 CLTAIVGALAARAW
+708 CLTAIVGALAACAW

>member
-51 VELRGVTQCL
+51 VELRGVSQCL

-69 TLFDIKQDGEGDY
+69 TLFDIKQDGEGDH

-89 GGKTLDRVIHE
+89 GGKTLDRVVHE
-100 HPNGLPLDE
+100 NPNGLPLDE

-141 ENGVV
+141 ENGIV

-223 PNLSPITPNLRPVFE
+223 PNLAPISPNLRQVLE
-238 AALEKDPQRRT
+238 IALEKDPERRT
-249 SDVLELARQFRS
+249 SDVLELARQFRAA
-261 ATTLL
+261 ATQQVASEDLKTDDKVL
-266 GTSDLLTAAEPARVA
+266 GAESSP
-281 QSNSDFH
+281 DFH

-295 RICAQLRE
+295 WICAQLRE
-303 LLDNAREAETIADRD
+303 LLDKARELETAADRD
-318 RTWIQQQPQVDNL
+318 RAWSQKQPHIEEL
-331 VQQARELRANV
+331 VKQAREIRTKAFN
-342 FRRDERLWD
+342 RDNRLWD
-351 YSAEGTYSSLIAVAD
+351 YSAEGTFASVLTVAD
-366 KFHKFASL
+366 KFHKLASPR
-374 GLPVLDF
+374 LPILDY
-381 ADTLPF
+381 ADTQPY
-387 EKPAAEKSTPQR
+387 EKPAAAKPAPQR
-399 PSLFPNSSPPKNGWE
+399 PSMFPNPKRPASRWE
-414 AFCNSCGRGLRNLR
+414 KACYTTGRSVSGLLSLWQRHPLLLIGAAVAILIWTMPRGVSANVMSAGRGMSFL
-428 AFVREQPILTAAAF
+428 
-442 AAFIFWVAPRAMG
+442 
-455 GSVARLGGGTRFA
+455 
-468 WVVFGGLAAFEVFR
+468 WVVFGVVVTIELFR
-482 LVSRG
+482 GVSRG
-487 VDWLFAPESS
+487 VDWLFLPERSSSTESHGRSTGHGHQQPHQQWRAESS
-497 STRGQGSV
+497 S
-505 RLNDRDSRQTSTTTK
+505 RLH
-520 ANWARRELDRTGPLQ
+520 
-535 RAAYRAVDPN
+535 AAAFRAVNPN
-545 CVREISWRRRITEL
+545 TVREISWRRRITEL

-579 VTEFFGSAAL
+579 VTQFFGSTAL
-589 VGQFAVG
+589 VGQFAAG
-596 TLIGSWGLLIV
+596 TLLGSWGLLIV

-632 GVALFELDGWLMID
+632 GVALFQLDGWLLID
-646 LPSDGWSQKQSLLAM
+646 LPTDGWSQKQSLLAM
-661 TSATMSDNP
+661 TSTSLSGNP
-670 QHVLAESYV
+670 QHILAESYV

-693 HTDSFRPHCFRVLSV
+693 HTDSFRAHRFRVLSV

>member
-6 APESRPLDGFTIK
+6 APETRPLDGFTIK

-51 VELRGVTQCL
+51 VELRGVSQCL

-69 TLFDIKQDGEGDY
+69 TLFDIKQDRDGDH

-100 HPNGLPLDE
+100 HASGLPLDE

-141 ENGVV
+141 ENGIV

-223 PNLSPITPNLRPVFE
+223 PDLSAISPNLRPVFE
-238 AALEKDPQRRT
+238 AALEKDPQHRT
-249 SDVLELARQFRS
+249 SDVLELARQFRMA
-261 ATTLL
+261 ATSLVP
-266 GTSDLLTAAEPARVA
+266 DDVVKAEGKSVGPE
-281 QSNSDFH
+281 SSSDFQELH
-288 EIHAERL
+288 TKRL
-295 RICAQLRE
+295 RICSQLRE
-303 LLDNAREAETIADRD
+303 LLDQARVLETVADRG
-318 RTWIQQQPQVDNL
+318 RNWSLKQPHIEEL
-331 VQQARELRANV
+331 LQQARQMRADAFN
-342 FRRDERLWD
+342 RDSRLWD
-351 YSAEGTYSSLIAVAD
+351 YSAEGTLSSLTAIASRVQKLAEDRLPILDRADARPSDQPVAGTVSHSRWEQPQ
-366 KFHKFASL
+366 KPKRPASRWERACFVVGRSL
-374 GLPVLDF
+374 SGPIDF
-381 ADTLPF
+381 WHRHPLLMIGVVAMALIGTLPG
-387 EKPAAEKSTPQR
+387 KATAGMASAGLGKSFLWILCGLVVAVE
-399 PSLFPNSSPPKNGWE
+399 LF
-414 AFCNSCGRGLRNLR
+414 RG
-428 AFVREQPILTAAAF
+428 A
-442 AAFIFWVAPRAMG
+442 
-455 GSVARLGGGTRFA
+455 
-468 WVVFGGLAAFEVFR
+468 
-482 LVSRG
+482 SRT
-487 VDWLFAPESS
+487 VDWLFLPDRSEAAGGRKLNTPRASE
-497 STRGQGSV
+497 TRTRSAG
-505 RLNDRDSRQTSTTTK
+505 
-520 ANWARRELDRTGPLQ
+520 
-535 RAAYRAVDPN
+535 YRVLDPN
-545 CVREISWRRRITEL
+545 VVREISGRQRITEL
-559 SGSLATAGLATALV
+559 TGSLATAGLATAIV

-579 VTEFFGSAAL
+579 VTQFFGSTAL
-589 VGQFAVG
+589 IGQFAIG
-596 TLIGSWGLLIV
+596 TLIGSWSLLTV

-617 RYIDRMLLAGVGVLV
+617 RYLDRLLLAGVGVLV
-632 GVALFELDGWLMID
+632 GVSLFELDRWLLID
-646 LPSDGWSQKQSLLAM
+646 LPFDGWSQTQSLLAM
-661 TSATMSDNP
+661 TSASVSDNP
-670 QHVLAESYV
+670 RYHLAESYV
-679 AFFATLFFFRRWWW
+679 AYFATLFFFRRWWW
-693 HTDSFRPHCFRVLSV
+693 HTDTLRPHRFRVLSV
-708 CLTAIVGALAARAW
+708 CLTAIVGAIAAMAW

>member
-69 TLFDIKQDGEGDY
+69 TLFDIKQDGEGDH
-82 WIVMEFV
+82 WIVMEYV

-100 HPNGLPLDE
+100 HANGLPLDE

-189 VYSLAVILY
+189 VYSLAVILF

-223 PNLSPITPNLRPVFE
+223 PNLSPISANLRPILE

-249 SDVLELARQFRS
+249 SDVTELARQFRAA
-261 ATTLL
+261 ATHL
-266 GTSDLLTAAEPARVA
+266 GTSEASKADNVTLETE
-281 QSNSDFH
+281 SGSEFH
-288 EIHAERL
+288 EIHAQRL
-295 RICAQLRE
+295 RICSQLRD
-303 LLDNAREAETIADRD
+303 LLEKARELETAADRD
-318 RTWIQQQPQVDNL
+318 RTWNQKQP
-331 VQQARELRANV
+331 
-342 FRRDERLWD
+342 
-351 YSAEGTYSSLIAVAD
+351 
-366 KFHKFASL
+366 
-374 GLPVLDF
+374 
-381 ADTLPF
+381 
-387 EKPAAEKSTPQR
+387 
-399 PSLFPNSSPPKNGWE
+399 
-414 AFCNSCGRGLRNLR
+414 
-428 AFVREQPILTAAAF
+428 PI
-442 AAFIFWVAPRAMG
+442 
-455 GSVARLGGGTRFA
+455 
-468 WVVFGGLAAFEVFR
+468 
-482 LVSRG
+482 
-487 VDWLFAPESS
+487 
-497 STRGQGSV
+497 
-505 RLNDRDSRQTSTTTK
+505 
-520 ANWARRELDRTGPLQ
+520 
-535 RAAYRAVDPN
+535 
-545 CVREISWRRRITEL
+545 
-559 SGSLATAGLATALV
+559 
-573 TAVLAY
+573 
-579 VTEFFGSAAL
+579 
-589 VGQFAVG
+589 
-596 TLIGSWGLLIV
+596 
-607 SKLREGLPRE
+607 EGLVRHV
-617 RYIDRMLLAGVGVLV
+617 RYSKRCV
-632 GVALFELDGWLMID
+632 
-646 LPSDGWSQKQSLLAM
+646 P
-661 TSATMSDNP
+661 T
-670 QHVLAESYV
+670 
-679 AFFATLFFFRRWWW
+679 
-693 HTDSFRPHCFRVLSV
+693 
-708 CLTAIVGALAARAW
+708 
-722 GFPVLWGTVWAAS
+722 
-735 LSSVVQLAAVWT
+735 
-747 PREQRR
+747 

>member
-25 GFGEVYYALTDSGK
+25 GFGEVYYALSDSGK
-39 EVAIKLLQDNLE
+39 EVALKLLQDNLE

-69 TLFDIKQDGEGDY
+69 TLFDIKQDRDNDH
-82 WIVMEFV
+82 WIVMEYV
-89 GGKTLDRVIHE
+89 GGKTLDRVVHE
-100 HPNGLPLDE
+100 HPNGLPLEE
-109 VLAWLDGIA
+109 VMAWLDGIA
-118 AGIGFL
+118 GGIGFL

-223 PNLSPITPNLRPVFE
+223 PNLAPISPNLRPVFE
-238 AALEKDPQRRT
+238 AALEKDPERRT
-249 SDVLELARQFRS
+249 SDVLELARQFR
-261 ATTLL
+261 ALTT
-266 GTSDLLTAAEPARVA
+266 GTQPSDRAVQVAAAP
-281 QSNSDFH
+281 
-288 EIHAERL
+288 
-295 RICAQLRE
+295 
-303 LLDNAREAETIADRD
+303 
-318 RTWIQQQPQVDNL
+318 PP
-331 VQQARELRANV
+331 
-342 FRRDERLWD
+342 
-351 YSAEGTYSSLIAVAD
+351 
-366 KFHKFASL
+366 
-374 GLPVLDF
+374 LPVLDY
-381 ADTLPF
+381 ADTQPY
-387 EKPAAEKSTPQR
+387 EPPAPKKLMPQR
-399 PSLFPNSSPPKNGWE
+399 PSLFPESSAPKTGWE
-414 AFCNSCGRGLRNLR
+414 AFAFSCGRFARNLR
-428 AFVREQPILTAAAF
+428 TFAREQPLLVVVAVAVFLVWGSPRLLGATAPA
-442 AAFIFWVAPRAMG
+442 
-455 GSVARLGGGTRFA
+455 LGGGTRFA
-468 WVVFGGLAAFEVFR
+468 WVLLGGLGAFQVFR

-487 VDWLFAPESS
+487 VDWLFVSEPSVPKPS
-497 STRGQGSV
+497 GSRGK
-505 RLNDRDSRQTSTTTK
+505 RLNQDTT
-520 ANWARRELDRTGPLQ
+520 NRV
-535 RAAYRAVDPN
+535 AYRIGNPN
-545 CVREISWRRRITEL
+545 LVRDISWRRRITEL
-559 SGSLATAGLATALV
+559 SGSLATAGLATALL

-579 VTEFFGSAAL
+579 VTQFFGSTAL
-589 VGQFAVG
+589 LGQFAAG

-632 GVALFELDGWLMID
+632 GVALYELDGWLLID
-646 LPSDGWSQKQSLLAM
+646 LPTDGWSQKQSLLAM
-661 TSATMSDNP
+661 TGASLSDNP
-670 QHVLAESYV
+670 QHILGESYV

-693 HTDSFRPHCFRVLSV
+693 HTDSLRPQRFRVLSV

-747 PREQRR
+747 PREQRP

>member
-69 TLFDIKQDGEGDY
+69 TLFDIKQDTDGDH

-89 GGKTLDRVIHE
+89 GGKTLDRVVHE
-100 HPNGLPLDE
+100 HPNGLPFDE

-141 ENGVV
+141 ENGIV

-183 YGREVD
+183 YCREVD

-198 ELLTGKVPFDGE
+198 ELVTGKVPFDGE

-223 PNLSPITPNLRPVFE
+223 PNLSPISANLRPVFE

-249 SDVLELARQFRS
+249 SDVLELARQFRAA
-261 ATTLL
+261 ATHL
-266 GTSDLLTAAEPARVA
+266 GTSEALQVGNVA
-281 QSNSDFH
+281 LGTESGSEFH

-295 RICAQLRE
+295 RICSQLRD
-303 LLDNAREAETIADRD
+303 LLDQARKLETSADRD
-318 RTWIQQQPQVDNL
+318 RTWSQKQPQIVEL
-331 VQQARELRANV
+331 VQQVRDIRANV
-342 FRRDERLWD
+342 FQRDERLWD
-351 YSAEGTYSSLIAVAD
+351 YSAEGTFSSLVAIAD
-366 KFHKFASL
+366 KFHKLASPR
-374 GLPVLDF
+374 LPILDD
-381 ADTLPF
+381 AHTQPH
-387 EKPAAEKSTPQR
+387 EKPAAVTPTPQR
-399 PSLFPNSSPPKNGWE
+399 PSMFPNPKRPASRWE
-414 AFCNSCGRGLRNLR
+414 KACYATGRSVSGSLSLWQRHPLLLIGAAVAILIWTLPRGVSANVMSAGRGLSFL
-428 AFVREQPILTAAAF
+428 
-442 AAFIFWVAPRAMG
+442 
-455 GSVARLGGGTRFA
+455 
-468 WVVFGGLAAFEVFR
+468 WVVLGVVITIELFR
-482 LVSRG
+482 GVSRG
-487 VDWLFAPESS
+487 VDWLFLTERSSSTENHERSTGHGHQKPRQQRMAESS
-497 STRGQGSV
+497 S
-505 RLNDRDSRQTSTTTK
+505 
-520 ANWARRELDRTGPLQ
+520 WI
-535 RAAYRAVDPN
+535 RAAAFRVVNPN
-545 CVREISWRRRITEL
+545 SVREISWRRRITEL

-579 VTEFFGSAAL
+579 VTQFFGSTAL

-596 TLIGSWGLLIV
+596 TLLGSWGLLIV

-646 LPSDGWSQKQSLLAM
+646 LPTDGWSQKQSLLAM
-661 TSATMSDNP
+661 TSTSLSDNP
-670 QHVLAESYV
+670 QHILAESYV

-693 HTDSFRPHCFRVLSV
+693 HTDSFRAHRFRVLSV
-708 CLTAIVGALAARAW
+708 CLTAIVGAVAACAW

-747 PREQRR
+747 PREQRQ